1 MDIVKKIFPLSWK
14 FTNSVG
20 SFVAGIIIYLLAGT
34 IFGLVAGLAGI
45 LVGWIPVI
53 GAILKWALGVV
64 GSLIGVYSL
73 VGLILLILVYCKVIK
88 D

>member
-1 MDIVKKIFPLSWK
+1 MDVLKKIFPLSWK
-14 FTNSVG
+14 MVNSVG
-20 SFVAGIIIYLLAGT
+20 SFVAGIIIYILLTA
-34 IFGLVAGLAGI
+34 IFSLAATLAGI

-53 GAILKWALGVV
+53 GKILIWALSVI
-64 GSLIGVYSL
+64 GSVLGVYSL